1 MSGIFEKCGVRLKE
15 INPPNSRDFDG
26 FFSNREARGILK
38 VHLKN
43 EIAVICCHLDI
54 RCDLRVAVP
63 PEEYFYVSYYQKI
76 TGKVVCG
83 GKSFSLSSDT
93 LYTSSGAREDVET
106 TFSGNSRLIGFAVF
120 FSTDTYMRQMSLR
133 FNRAVYEPS
142 SLSMMNGCRHFPELV
157 KILRQLLDYDGSG
170 QFAELFYLSK
180 VQEILVYVLQ
190 RMVESGNSC
199 SLDKGELSDEGAI
212 AHVRNYIAAHLDED
226 VTNAQLSVLACMSQ
240 AKLKY
245 TFRRVTGLTISEY
258 KTAVRL
264 GRARRLLTETD
275 SPISSIAV
283 MCGFRSASGFTA
295 FFRNHVG
302 VTPSE
307 YRAGVR

>member
-1 MSGIFEKCGVRLKE
+1 M
-15 INPPNSRDFDG
+15 
-26 FFSNREARGILK
+26 K
-38 VHLKN
+38 VT
-43 EIAVICCHLDI
+43 
-54 RCDLRVAVP
+54 VP

-83 GKSFSLSSDT
+83 NKSFTLSSDT
-93 LYTSSGAREDVET
+93 LYTNSGAREDVET
-106 TFSGNSRLIGFAVF
+106 IFSGNSRLIGFAIF
-120 FSTDTYMRQMSLR
+120 FSTNAYLRQMSLR

-157 KILRQLLDYDGSG
+157 KILRQMLDYGGSD
-170 QFAELFYLSK
+170 QFAKLFYLSK

-190 RMVESGNSC
+190 RMVESGNFC
-199 SLDKGELSDEGAI
+199 SLDEDELSDEGAI
-212 AHVRNYIAAHLDED
+212 AHVRNYIAAHLNED
-226 VTNAQLSVLACMSQ
+226 VTNAQLSALACMSQ

-307 YRAGVR
+307 YRA